1 MKTTA
6 LMVTGLLFVVS
17 VLTAACS
24 GSGSTTADQ
33 PAPASAEVV
42 PIQGTPTAVTIRAL
56 RSATGGDALKFD
68 LDTLTAK
75 AGSRV
80 MVTFDNASSVSEHN
94 WLLVQPGTSDS
105 VAVAGI
111 AAGAENSYVPPGD
124 ERVLA
129 YIPLLD
135 PETTGEVQ
143 FVAPAAGT
151 YEFVCT
157 VPGHQFTM
165 LGDFIVTP

>member
-17 VLTAACS
+17 VLTAAC
-24 GSGSTTADQ
+24 GGGGPTTANQ

-80 MVTFDNASSVSEHN
+80 MLTFDNASSVSEHN